1 ATTEIST
8 LSLHD
13 ALPILGDNRIVH
25 RRDFGDDTND
35 ENPVV
40 GAEVSGDG
48 MLNLRVVFPKFNNQ
62 TREYGLMRQPDGTMR
77 TMYNHD
83 EKIGRATS
91 ELQSRRDLVC

>member
-1 ATTEIST
+1 MDYMFV
-8 LSLHD
+8 D
-13 ALPILGDNRIVH
+13 ADNRIVH

-62 TREYGLMRQPDGTMR
+62 TREYGFERP
-77 TMYNHD
+77 
-83 EKIGRATS
+83 
-91 ELQSRRDLVC
+91 V